1 MDWLA
6 LCIMYELSNMLVG
19 LVLDRLRM
27 NSTNCVET
35 EPAFSGIYMYN
46 LPKMC
51 SPKLSIIFTIS
62 EIVTWIK

>member
-1 MDWLA
+1 MGRWGVDWLA

-35 EPAFSGIYMYN
+35 EPAFSGIYMYYQ
-46 LPKMC
+46 KC
-51 SPKLSIIFTIS
+51 VHLSYQ
-62 EIVTWIK
+62 